1 LIARDERVTTAWLRL
16 SETERTRAIENYHQQ
31 LASHPPMPNPNLHA
45 LMHGIVDNQLAAR
58 DPAEV
63 PATLERLMLAGLGR
77 HEAIHAIASVVA
89 EALFKVAKEG
99 VAFDRTRT
107 ARELARL
114 RPEQWR
120 FAP

>member
-1 LIARDERVTTAWLRL
+1 
-16 SETERTRAIENYHQQ
+16 
-31 LASHPPMPNPNLHA
+31 MPDPTLHA
-45 LMHGIVDNQLAAR
+45 LMHGIVENQLAAR

-63 PATLERLMLAGLGR
+63 ATTLERLMVAGLSR

-99 VAFDRTRT
+99 VAYDRIRT

-120 FAP
+120 FAL

>member
-1 LIARDERVTTAWLRL
+1 
-16 SETERTRAIENYHQQ
+16 
-31 LASHPPMPNPNLHA
+31 
-45 LMHGIVDNQLAAR
+45 MHGVVENQLAAR
-58 DPAEV
+58 NPADV
-63 PATLERLMLAGLGR
+63 ASTLERLMLAGLCR

-89 EALFKVAKEG
+89 EALFKVAKED
-99 VAFDRTRT
+99 VAFDRGRT